1 MAFEW
6 SRMNRTAEG
15 QMGKEQLRRRSE
27 GETLEELAGS
37 YAGQAQEIL
46 SGADSITARDEISRF
61 AKKISSE
68 TGPEQFEYLSLLVH
82 ALNMRRPGIFATIPD
97 DEHERGAFALALVRG
112 YEKSLQ

>member
-1 MAFEW
+1 MEGK
-6 SRMNRTAEG
+6 AERKLG
-15 QMGKEQLRRRSE
+15 NEQLRRRSE

-37 YAGQAQEIL
+37 YERQAQEVL
-46 SGADSITARDEISRF
+46 SGDDAVTARDEISRF

-68 TGPEQFEYLSLLVH
+68 TGHEQFEYLNLLVH
-82 ALNMRRPGIFATIPD
+82 ALYMRRPGIFAIIPE